1 MSEQTEIK
9 TTLSIEELKIK
20 YGVEVVEIKIKQ
32 IEEQVKEKVV
42 ELDESLFVQS
52 TLKPEPEIPT
62 EEEII
67 QIIGLMTC
75 LYLAEGKT
83 LFLVDAQKKKQLK
96 HIPHQFKQRLNNLF
110 VNNRVL
116 MDYFHKRFNWDDVS
130 YQNEL
135 ADSVETMINL
145 FIACKQEDRIQ
156 CINDFKKILE
166 TKYITNAG
174 TTGTNG

>member
-1 MSEQTEIK
+1 MSEQTEVK
-9 TTLSIEELKIK
+9 PTLTIEELKVK
-20 YGVEVVEIKIKQ
+20 YGAEVVEAKVKE
-32 IEEQVKEKVV
+32 IEEQVKEKIT
-42 ELDESLFVQS
+42 ELDESIFVQS
-52 TLKPEPEIPT
+52 KPEPEIPT

-116 MDYFHKRFNWDDVS
+116 MDYFHKRFNWDEVS

-145 FIACKQEDRIQ
+145 FIACKQEDRIE
-156 CINDFKKILE
+156 CINSFKKTLE
-166 TKYITNAG
+166 TKYLTNAG
-174 TTGTNG
+174 STETNG

>member
-1 MSEQTEIK
+1 MSEQTEVNP
-9 TTLSIEELKIK
+9 TLTIEELKVK
-20 YGVEVVEIKIKQ
+20 YGAEVVEAKVKE
-32 IEEQVKEKVV
+32 IEAQVKEKVT
-42 ELDESLFVQS
+42 ELDESIFFVQS
-52 TLKPEPEIPT
+52 KPEPEIPT

-83 LFLVDAQKKKQLK
+83 LFLVNAQNNKQSK
-96 HIPHQFKQRLNNLF
+96 HIPHNFRQRLNNLF

-116 MDYFHKRFNWDDVS
+116 MDYFHKRFNWDEVS

-145 FIACKQEDRIQ
+145 FIACKQEDRIE
-156 CINDFKKILE
+156 CINTFKKTLE
-166 TKYITNAG
+166 TKYLELATNEG
-174 TTGTNG
+174 NL